1 MRGGD
6 RRTILQEHRE
16 ETDDSV
22 VVPHCDLDTNLS
34 YTRGH
39 DRESVKIVTMTTVQN
54 IKGEIL
60 SAILKII
67 SFVFEILI

>member
-1 MRGGD
+1 M
-6 RRTILQEHRE
+6 HRPSGAQR
-16 ETDDSV
+16 ETDDLV

-34 YTRGH
+34 NTRGH
-39 DRESVKIVTMTTVQN
+39 DLVSVKIVTMTTVQN

-60 SAILKII
+60 SAVLKII

>member
-1 MRGGD
+1 M
-6 RRTILQEHRE
+6 
-16 ETDDSV
+16 

-39 DRESVKIVTMTTVQN
+39 DLESVKIVTMTTVQN